1 MSMADPRIF
10 DSREMVVEDLSA
22 CETHTPSD
30 FRLLFANA
38 GLSTAL
44 QLAEHYIG
52 FVQFIEPEHFPNV
65 DVYAEK
71 GSRFDTVV
79 GIGLHELSPGELLDD
94 ETPFFT
100 RSGDVNQEPPCRR
113 ALPASDRS
121 ERGLWLSGTLMT
133 PNCQAS
139 SHDNNQSRE
148 QSDQSARAVESE
160 VRAGLAL
167 DFRRCGRVAG
177 VPYLVADDRCRILR
191 SGSA

>member
-1 MSMADPRIF
+1 
-10 DSREMVVEDLSA
+10 MVVEDLSA
-22 CETHTPSD
+22 GKTHTPSD

-52 FVQFIEPEHFPNV
+52 FVQFIDPEHFPNV

-71 GSRFDTVV
+71 GSGFDTVV

-100 RSGDVNQEPPCRR
+100 RSGDVNQESPCRR
-113 ALPASDRS
+113 ALPAIDRS

-139 SHDNNQSRE
+139 SHDNDQSRE
-148 QSDQSARAVESE
+148 QSDQSARALSQKSEPDWHSISEYAAVWQVRLTLRLMTDAESP
-160 VRAGLAL
+160 VR
-167 DFRRCGRVAG
+167 DRR
-177 VPYLVADDRCRILR
+177 DR
-191 SGSA
+191 AE